1 MMEKAFREL
10 CALLP
15 ECTADIAALC
25 RGAEYFELDESAVR
39 RAAALLPQHHALN
52 YKGVRMLLAACIEE
66 FAECFSPH
74 GAPRCEV
81 TVPAPTC
88 ALLAL
93 QNAAGERLALSSSAF
108 FAQIM
113 LRGILDF
120 GEPMSLASCAKR
132 RCGLNVMRERLL
144 TAPGVAAPEY
154 QLQFSVLCDEC
165 AKVGESAG
173 QKTQTLTACFSYGD
187 TERFA
192 REFYARVEKTLGVCV
207 TRADMQAAFALYG
220 RLLRAQKCLEQL
232 CRREEYEALCGNSFA
247 LAQSVMLMTTPRMER
262 FVAALEVLA
271 GEMKNAAARSPG
283 MKRIYCYYI
292 PFLQPG
298 IDRLFRDAGAELV
311 GGAAFC
317 TAGTAAGFDMAQMT
331 AAWVDTLMGRASPE
345 AQCDIIAREMRL
357 WHADTYLT
365 GVFAFDR
372 CLGASVP
379 LQRKIL
385 REKHGIKTAV
395 LDADFWSENAM
406 FGSLEN
412 RIAQIAAG

>member
-1 MMEKAFREL
+1 MENAFQEL

-25 RGAEYFELDESAVR
+25 RGAEYFELDESTVR
-39 RAAALLPQHHALN
+39 RAAALLPEHHALK
-52 YKGVRMLLAACIEE
+52 YKGVRMLLSACVEE

-74 GAPRCEV
+74 GAARCEV
-81 TVPAPTC
+81 TVPAPTF
-88 ALLAL
+88 AMLAL

-113 LRGILDF
+113 LRGILDY

-132 RCGLNVMRERLL
+132 RCGLNVMRERML
-144 TAPGVAAPEY
+144 ASPCVAAPEY

-165 AKVGESAG
+165 AKAGEGAG
-173 QKTQTLTACFSYGD
+173 KKTQTATACFSYGD

-192 REFYARVEKTLGVCV
+192 REFYARVEKMLGVCV
-207 TRADMQAAFALYG
+207 ARADMQAAFALYG
-220 RLLRAQKCLEQL
+220 RLLRAQRRIEELS
-232 CRREEYEALCGNSFA
+232 RREEYEVLCGNSFA

-262 FVAALEVLA
+262 FVTALEELSA
-271 GEMKNAAARSPG
+271 ELENAAPRSPG
-283 MKRIYCYYI
+283 KKRIYCYYI
-292 PFLQPG
+292 PFLLPG
-298 IDRLFRDAGAELV
+298 IDRLFREAGAELV

-317 TAGTAAGFDMAQMT
+317 TAGSAAGFDMAQMT

-345 AQCDIIAREMRL
+345 TQCDIIAREMRL

-365 GVFAFDR
+365 GAFGFDR
-372 CLGASVP
+372 CLGAAVP
-379 LQRKIL
+379 LRRKIL

-412 RIAQIAAG
+412 RIEQIAAG